1 MKKVFVC
8 FSSFVPSTSY
18 WTTYPKQIQSS
29 KTKKPSSKKKKKNHG
44 KSVYLQFNERLR
56 RQGELFKKC
65 DFLKEEEENLNEEVW
80 MNTFVQTGFSFVF
93 WRIQLIL
100 YAETASMQIKGY
112 QSSCSL
118 ETIFIGILAP
128 FMEKEQFKTFN
139 RFNLL
144 KESSNEGELIF
155 DSIFFFFREIVFQDG
170 KESVEKCLFHLISLF
185 FFAPFFC
192 LQQSLNFLRT
202 IKCITMTS
210 QNIAKKKYSSNF
222 LSSWPRKLSQWALKS
237 DIFCN

>member
-185 FFAPFFC
+185 FFCSFF
-192 LQQSLNFLRT
+192 LLT
-202 IKCITMTS
+202 AIIKLFTNNKMHYHDL
-210 QNIAKKKYSSNF
+210 AKYRKKKVFKQFS
-222 LSSWPRKLSQWALKS
+222 
-237 DIFCN
+237 IFMAS